1 MSQFNTNVV
10 YKLEKEAKGG
20 SLEIGNLYFLN
31 VPVTYAKVLAPAK
44 KYNSDDTAYSLN
56 VFIDQESMDK
66 LEEIGINKQF
76 AKVGVTKI
84 AKGQNRGKFK
94 YPLDVEANA
103 PYAGMFAA
111 QLSRDTVKRDANG
124 AITKEYAP
132 LKVVDAKGKPFELE
146 VGNGSICDI
155 KCFAYRN
162 QDGMLVV
169 MLDTVVVKEHVVY
182 NRAGN
187 GEAFDDILGISVQV
201 EAKEDNPLA
210 DFPVDEPEAP
220 AKAKPAQAKP
230 AKVDEPAKSNEI
242 DFDPDIPF

>member
-1 MSQFNTNVV
+1 MSQFNTNVI

-31 VPVTYAKVLAPAK
+31 VPVTYAKVLQPAK
-44 KYNSDDTAYSLN
+44 KYQSEDSAYSVN
-56 VFIDQESMDK
+56 VFLTADSMAK
-66 LEEIGINKQF
+66 LDEIGINKEF
-76 AKVGVTKI
+76 SEVGVTKI
-84 AKGQNRGKFK
+84 KKGQNRGKLK

-111 QLSRDTVKRDANG
+111 QLGRDTVKRDANG

-187 GEAFDDILGISVQV
+187 GEAFDDILGIAVQI

-210 DFPVDEPEAP
+210 DFPVDEPEEAP
-220 AKAKPAQAKP
+220 VKAKPAKAAKI
-230 AKVDEPAKSNEI
+230 AEPEPELEA
-242 DFDPDIPF
+242 DCPF